1 MTGVQ
6 TCALPIYTNAA
17 YIAASGNAIVTIPGS
32 ADFEEVSVKATTF
45 PATREAWINFR
56 YSDTNNRW
64 RWGGTVGAAPTLQK
78 VVAGAVTSYAADSAF
93 VLAANDT
100 LTARC
105 HGSVIETF
113 LNGEQTFCITD
124 TFNSTATIVGMQTAT
139 NDVRLD
145 NFVWI
150 ASTPRQ
156 TLTVTR
162 GVSPTTAAAHH
173 TNAEVVLYKKPYRGL

>member
-1 MTGVQ
+1 M
-6 TCALPIYTNAA
+6 
-17 YIAASGNAIVTIPGS
+17 
-32 ADFEEVSVKATTF
+32 ADFEEVSVTVTTL

-56 YSDTNNRW
+56 YSDNSNRW

-78 VVAGAVTSYAADSAF
+78 VVAGAVTSYAAASAF
-93 VLAANDT
+93 VLAAGQT

-113 LNGEQTFCITD
+113 ISGEQTFCISD
-124 TFNSTATIVGMQTAT
+124 TFNSTATIVGMQTAST
-139 NDVRLD
+139 DVRFD

-162 GVSPTTAAAHH
+162 GVSPTAAAAHH
-173 TNAEVVLYKKPYRGL
+173 ANAEVVLYKKPYRGL